1 MSRLAALTH
10 DDLDDDQRALW
21 EHLTT
26 GPRANPDRPHGGLAG
41 EDGALIGPFNALL
54 YSPKIGDLAQE
65 LGGALRFGTSLPRDL
80 QEIAI
85 LAVGGHWRANFEFWA
100 HARMAV
106 QNGVPQAAVDA
117 IHNGR
122 RPEFDDPRQETAYAF
137 ADELIQHRR
146 VRQSTYDA
154 LEDLIGERGIFELT
168 TTMGYYSMVSMSLDV
183 FEVGMPPG
191 VEPPYPD

>member
-1 MSRLAALTH
+1 MTRLAALTH

-21 EHLTT
+21 QHLTT
-26 GPRANPDRPHGGLAG
+26 GPRADPDRPHGGLAG

-65 LGGALRFGTSLPRDL
+65 LGGALRFHSSLPRDL

-85 LAVGGHWRANFEFWA
+85 LAIGGHWRANFEFWA

-117 IHNGR
+117 IHRGR
-122 RPEFDDPRQETAYAF
+122 RPEFDDPRQEAAYAF

-146 VRQSTYDA
+146 VRQSAYDA
-154 LEDLIGERGIFELT
+154 LKSLIGERGIFDLV
-168 TTMGYYSMVSMSLDV
+168 TTMGYYSMVSMSLNV

-191 VEPPYPD
+191 IEPPYPD